1 MKLQIRIREV
11 AQSRGLKTAYQLQ
24 RRADL
29 APSTAARLY
38 KNSVSLITLET
49 LEKLCDALDCDAGE
63 LFVRTKRSSRSKIR
77 VRS

>member
-49 LEKLCDALDCDAGE
+49 LEKLCDALECDAGE
-63 LFVRTKRSSRSKIR
+63 LFVRSKRASRFKTR
-77 VRS
+77 ARG